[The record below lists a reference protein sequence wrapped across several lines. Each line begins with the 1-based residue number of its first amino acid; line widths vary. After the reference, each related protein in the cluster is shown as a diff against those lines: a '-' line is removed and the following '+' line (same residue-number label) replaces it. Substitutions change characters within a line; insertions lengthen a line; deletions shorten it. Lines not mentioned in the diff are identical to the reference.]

1 MTTARRSCR
10 TGGRQSVVCGRYASM
25 RDTADLVLL
34 TGAIDETREPD
45 PADASRSREKPA
57 GDADPV
63 VKDPLLSAN
72 IAPTDRARVLLEA
85 EGRRVIRRHSW
96 GLIPPWAKGP
106 QGAARMI
113 NARIET
119 VADKPSYRR
128 AIRTARCL
136 LPADG
141 WYEWRVS
148 PDGRRPYLVSRADG
162 EPLWLAG
169 VWARWHPP
177 GGGPALASAA
187 VLTGPA
193 PPQLEW
199 LHERAP
205 LVVPDAFRSRWL
217 AADGS
222 EPQPILDTLA
232 SIGYPA
238 LSWHAVSREIGQVR
252 VKDARLMLPVPE
264 EEPTP
269 ALF

>member
-1 MTTARRSCR
+1 
-10 TGGRQSVVCGRYASM
+10 M
-25 RDTADLVLL
+25 RDTADLVFL
-34 TGAIDETREPD
+34 TGAVDETGEADEAPGSDGTRAAPEAPKAA
-45 PADASRSREKPA
+45 PAAK
-57 GDADPV
+57 DPV
-63 VKDPLLSAN
+63 RSAN
-72 IAPTDRARVLLEA
+72 IAPTDRARVLLETD
-85 EGRRVIRRHSW
+85 GRLVIRRHTW
-96 GLIPPWAKGP
+96 GLIPPWSKGP

-128 AIRTARCL
+128 AVRTARCL

-141 WYEWRVS
+141 WYEWRVG
-148 PDGRRPYLVSRADG
+148 PQGRRPYLVSRADG

-177 GGGPALASAA
+177 GGGPAIASAA

-193 PPQLEW
+193 PSQLEW

-205 LVVPDAFRSRWL
+205 LVVGDSFRSRWL

-222 EPQPILDTLA
+222 DPRPVLDTLA
-232 SIGYPA
+232 SIGYPE
-238 LSWHAVSREIGQVR
+238 LRWHAVSREIGQVR
-252 VKDARLMLPVPE
+252 VKDARLMLAVPE
-264 EEPTP
+264 EEPIP

>member
-1 MTTARRSCR
+1 
-10 TGGRQSVVCGRYASM
+10 M

-34 TGAIDETREPD
+34 TGAVDETGETD
-45 PADASRSREKPA
+45 ESGGAGQADDGVTSKPA
-57 GDADPV
+57 AGKDPV
-63 VKDPLLSAN
+63 LSAKDPVLSAN

-85 EGRRVIRRHSW
+85 DGRLVIRRHTW

-119 VADKPSYRR
+119 IADKPSYRR

-141 WYEWRVS
+141 WYEWQVS
-148 PDGRRPYLVSRADG
+148 PEGRRPYLVSRADG
-162 EPLWLAG
+162 QPLWLAG

-177 GGGPALASAA
+177 GGGPVVASAA

-193 PPQLEW
+193 PDQLDW

-205 LVVPDAFRSRWL
+205 LVVPNSFRSRWL
-217 AADGS
+217 AADGTD
-222 EPQPILDTLA
+222 PGPVLDTLA
-232 SIGYPA
+232 SIGYPP
-238 LSWHAVSREIGQVR
+238 LTWHPVSREIGQVR
-252 VKDARLMLPVPE
+252 VKDARLMLPVPVE
-264 EEPTP
+264 NPIP
-269 ALF
+269 SLF

>member
-1 MTTARRSCR
+1 
-10 TGGRQSVVCGRYASM
+10 M

-34 TGAIDETREPD
+34 TGAVDETGEPD
-45 PADASRSREKPA
+45 PAAESSSGNDPA
-57 GDADPV
+57 AAKDPV
-63 VKDPLLSAN
+63 LSAN

-85 EGRRVIRRHSW
+85 DGRLVIRRHTW
-96 GLIPPWAKGP
+96 GLIPPWSKGP

-141 WYEWRVS
+141 WYEWRAGQTS
-148 PDGRRPYLVSRADG
+148 PAKEARRPYLVSRADG

-177 GGGPALASAA
+177 GGGPAIASAA

-193 PPQLEW
+193 PPQLQW

-205 LVVPDAFRSRWL
+205 LVVADSFIPRWL
-217 AADGS
+217 ASDGS
-222 EPQPILDTLA
+222 DPSPVLDTLA
-232 SIGYPA
+232 SLGYPP
-238 LSWHAVSREIGQVR
+238 LTWHAVSREIGQVR
-252 VKDARLMLPVPE
+252 VKDARLMLAVPAE
-264 EEPTP
+264 DPTP
-269 ALF
+269 VLF